1 MSTPPHGGGKRPAPV
16 PRVRLVDVAREA
28 GLSKTTVSAAL
39 NGTGRLSDAVR
50 LHAQE
55 TARRLGY
62 RPNATARLL
71 RAGHARLI
79 GYAVREYVETPW
91 SYMESPYF
99 AQLTSA
105 TAQAALAHGYA
116 LVLLPTHTARDE
128 WADLPLDAAVV
139 ADPLADD
146 PLVEDFLAA
155 RIPVLSDRRL
165 EGMPGAHWVDIDHEA
180 AVRGVLDH
188 LAAGGA
194 RRIGVV
200 AAHSTSLFYEQ
211 ALTVYHAWCVERGFA
226 PLVELTRRP
235 GNPATRAAIDHMLA
249 RSDRPDALFVL
260 TEASPPLILETVRA
274 RGLNVPQ
281 DLLIVCVSDDPTAAQ
296 TDPPITTL
304 SLRPTEIAAAG
315 VELLIKALESGDRSP
330 TGRAVPTRLEIRD
343 TSRRSG
349 DHGYSDEVGKA
360 AAP

>member
-1 MSTPPHGGGKRPAPV
+1 MTTSPRSGGRRPAPV

-91 SYMESPYF
+91 SYIESPYF

-116 LVLLPTHTARDE
+116 LVLLPTHSARDE

-139 ADPLADD
+139 ADPLAED

-155 RIPVLSDRRL
+155 RIPVVSDRRL
-165 EGMPGAHWVDIDHEA
+165 EGMTGGHWVDIDHEA

-200 AAHSTSLFYEQ
+200 AAHSSSLFYEES
-211 ALTVYHAWCVERGFA
+211 LTTYHTWCREREFA
-226 PLVELTRRP
+226 PLVGMTERP
-235 GNPATRAAIDHMLA
+235 GNQAARAVIDHMLGQPE
-249 RSDRPDALFVL
+249 RPDGLFVL

-274 RGLNVPQ
+274 HGLRVPE
-281 DLLIVCVSDDPTAAQ
+281 DLLIVCVSDDATAAQ
-296 TDPPITTL
+296 TEPPITTL
-304 SLRPTEIAAAG
+304 SLNPAEIATVG
-315 VELLIKALESGDRSP
+315 VELLIRALESGDPTP
-330 TGRAVPTRLEIRD
+330 TGRIVPTNLEIRAS
-343 TSRRSG
+343 SRRG
-349 DHGYSDEVGKA
+349 D
-360 AAP
+360 

>member
-1 MSTPPHGGGKRPAPV
+1 MTTSPRSGGKRPAPV

-79 GYAVREYVETPW
+79 GYAVREYVDTPW

-116 LVLLPTHTARDE
+116 LVLLPTQSARDE
-128 WADLPLDAAVV
+128 WADLPLDAAVL

-155 RIPVLSDRRL
+155 RIPVVSDRRVR
-165 EGMPGAHWVDIDHEA
+165 GKPGAHWVDIDHEI

-194 RRIGVV
+194 RRIGVIG
-200 AAHSTSLFYEQ
+200 AGTTSLFYEL
-211 ALTVYHAWCVERGFA
+211 ALTTYHEWCAARGFA
-226 PLVELTRRP
+226 PLVELSERP
-235 GNPATRAAIDHMLA
+235 GSRATRAAIDVMLA

-260 TEASPPLILETVRA
+260 TEANPPLILETIRA
-274 RGLNVPQ
+274 HGLSTPD

-304 SLRPTEIAAAG
+304 SLRPVEIATAG
-315 VELLIKALESGDRSP
+315 MELLIKALESGDQSP
-330 TGRAVPTRLEIRD
+330 TGRTIETRLEIRG

-349 DHGYSDEVGKA
+349 GHD
-360 AAP
+360 

>member
-1 MSTPPHGGGKRPAPV
+1 MSTSPRGGGRRPAPV

-79 GYAVREYVETPW
+79 GYAVREYVDTPW

-116 LVLLPTHTARDE
+116 LVLLPTHSARDE

-139 ADPLADD
+139 ADPLAGD

-155 RIPVLSDRRL
+155 HIPIVSDRRL
-165 EGMPGAHWVDIDHEA
+165 AGRAGGHWVDIDHEA

-211 ALTVYHAWCVERGFA
+211 GLTTYHAWCGERGFA
-226 PLVELTRRP
+226 PLVGLTPRP
-235 GNPATRAAIDHMLA
+235 GNQPTRAVIDHMLA
-249 RSDRPDALFVL
+249 APDRPDALFVL
-260 TEASPPLILETVRA
+260 TEASPPLILETVRSH
-274 RGLNVPQ
+274 GLRTPD

-304 SLRPTEIAAAG
+304 SLRPTEIATVG
-315 VELLIKALESGDRSP
+315 VELLIKALESGDPTS
-330 TGRAVPTRLEIRD
+330 TGRLVPTRLEIRG
-343 TSRRSG
+343 TSRRDG
-349 DHGYSDEVGKA
+349 
-360 AAP
+360 